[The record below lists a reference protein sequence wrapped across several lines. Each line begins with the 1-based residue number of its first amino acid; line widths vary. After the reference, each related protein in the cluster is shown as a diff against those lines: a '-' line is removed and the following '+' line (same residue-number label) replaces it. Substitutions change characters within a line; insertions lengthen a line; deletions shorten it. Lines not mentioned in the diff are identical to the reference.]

1 MGLMPR
7 GSLYKGIFETL
18 YCRRLKKTWFSTL
31 FIFHLN
37 ASYRIHYISL
47 TSIFIISNT
56 VIKRVHIS
64 RKVHVLVAQKMLSTE
79 RKADGL
85 TDTMI
90 SLYLLLISV
99 GEHVVTKFT
108 KSIDRVDE
116 TPIKRR
122 KNVKL
127 LLKYE
132 MDIFIRWI
140 KKESTNFQKN
150 SRVSLSEHTRTEPC
164 LQADGMLIP
173 IYPPTSSFAGRR
185 IQIYINHWINFLKT
199 LHVVRGNS
207 DLGGNICDRI

>member
-1 MGLMPR
+1 MYS
-7 GSLYKGIFETL
+7 SL
-18 YCRRLKKTWFSTL
+18 
-31 FIFHLN
+31 
-37 ASYRIHYISL
+37 
-47 TSIFIISNT
+47 
-56 VIKRVHIS
+56 
-64 RKVHVLVAQKMLSTE
+64 RKCPHKMISTE

-132 MDIFIRWI
+132 MDIFIR
-140 KKESTNFQKN
+140 
-150 SRVSLSEHTRTEPC
+150 
-164 LQADGMLIP
+164 
-173 IYPPTSSFAGRR
+173 
-185 IQIYINHWINFLKT
+185 
-199 LHVVRGNS
+199 
-207 DLGGNICDRI
+207 